1 MCKHLFFAGDE
12 TLTGETDS
20 AKNTRRLKLKK
31 ELEQK
36 SEECGTKQ
44 KFV

>member
-1 MCKHLFFAGDE
+1 
-12 TLTGETDS
+12 
-20 AKNTRRLKLKK
+20 LKLKK

-44 KFV
+44 KFVWEKVKINLTVYLFINIILILHRYR